1 MSGVVCVHGS
11 TSGEQSG
18 QRQEVVQ
25 QDPGLFEVQCVYD
38 PDPALTHHSIHLWF
52 IL

>member
-18 QRQEVVQ
+18 QHQEVVQ
-25 QDPGLFEVQCVYD
+25 QDPGLFEVKCGCD
-38 PDPALTHHSIHLWF
+38 PDPALTYQG
-52 IL
+52 